1 MIIVTIITLKCTHR
15 RSSDHKQAF
24 IGRKKVESLFL
35 NSSLLTTLGPRT
47 LAGWRPENSLSS
59 TFQFIFLTPHNSL
72 GLEHLQVGD
81 LRNHQ
86 GPNHTFLRS
95 KSIWQ
100 FRSSQY
106 WKLYRH
112 QPLNLYFQ
120 HQLWPGLTY
129 IWLIFNEYSTHFQL
143 IFNLYLNT
151 NHCQVWQSCVFSTWS
166 TTN

>member
-1 MIIVTIITLKCTHR
+1 MIINLKCTHR
-15 RSSDHKQAF
+15 RSSDHNWLQT
-24 IGRKKVESLFL
+24 GVH
-35 NSSLLTTLGPRT
+35 
-47 LAGWRPENSLSS
+47 RPEESWISLPQFLASHHIGASNSCRLVTYTIIS
-59 TFQFIFLTPHNSL
+59 
-72 GLEHLQVGD
+72 V
-81 LRNHQ
+81 HQ
-86 GPNHTFLRS
+86 GPNHNFLRS

-100 FRSSQY
+100 FRSPHY
-106 WKLYRH
+106 WKFYRH